1 VNGSFGA
8 VFPLILIVLLLVLFM
23 AQQRARNKMATRV
36 QELQNALTVGTE
48 VMTTSGLYGTI
59 TAMDDESLRLEIAPG
74 VVVRWD
80 RRAIA
85 EVKGSGQGIEPAVE
99 PSAAEPAEE

>member
-23 AQQRARNKMATRV
+23 AQQRARNRMATRV
-36 QELQNALTVGTE
+36 QELQNSLTLGTE
-48 VMTTSGLYGTI
+48 IMTTSGLYGTI
-59 TAMDDESLRLEIAPG
+59 TSMDDDTVHLEIAPG

-85 EVKGSGQGIEPAVE
+85 EVKGAEGTEPVAE